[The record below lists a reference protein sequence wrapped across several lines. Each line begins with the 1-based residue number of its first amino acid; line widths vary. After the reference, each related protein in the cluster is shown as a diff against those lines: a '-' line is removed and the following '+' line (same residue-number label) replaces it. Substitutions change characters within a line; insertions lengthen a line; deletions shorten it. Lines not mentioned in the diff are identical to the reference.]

1 MTANAPT
8 TIVFVHGTGD
18 SARAWDGVIAA
29 LPEQRCL
36 ALDLPGHGAAA
47 GATLSADAGV
57 QAYADYV
64 QAALA
69 RQGQAAVC
77 LVGHSLGSAIAL
89 RLAVEAPAL
98 VSRLVLVGAGAR
110 LRVLPALLALAA
122 TSPDDAMRRVVELGF
137 APAHRAEADRY
148 AARLALAG
156 PGTVLRDLA
165 ACDAFDMMGELGRV
179 AQPALVMV
187 GAEDRL
193 TPPKYAAYLRDELA
207 QAHLVT
213 IPGAGHYLNAEAP
226 AQVAGAIRDWLR

>member
-1 MTANAPT
+1 MTANPPT

-18 SARAWDGVIAA
+18 SACAWDGVIAA
-29 LPEQRCL
+29 IPEQPCR
-36 ALDLPGHGAAA
+36 ALDLPGHGAGA
-47 GATLSADAGV
+47 GATLPIDAGV
-57 QAYADYV
+57 EAYADYV

-148 AARLALAG
+148 AARLAPAG
-156 PGTVLRDLA
+156 PGTVLRGLA
-165 ACDAFDMMGELGRV
+165 ACDAFAVIGEVWRVGQPGLG
-179 AQPALVMV
+179 V
-187 GAEDRL
+187 G
-193 TPPKYAAYLRDELA
+193 
-207 QAHLVT
+207 
-213 IPGAGHYLNAEAP
+213 G
-226 AQVAGAIRDWLR
+226 

>member
-1 MTANAPT
+1 MAANAPA

-29 LPEQRCL
+29 LPEQHCL
-36 ALDLPGHGAAA
+36 ALDLPGHGTAA
-47 GATLSADAGV
+47 GATLPIEAGV
-57 QAYADYV
+57 EAYADYV

-110 LRVLPALLALAA
+110 LRVLPTLLALAA
-122 TSPDDAMRRVVELGF
+122 ASPNEAMRHLAQLGF

-148 AARLALAG
+148 AAGLAPAS

-179 AQPALVMV
+179 AQPALIVV
-187 GAEDRL
+187 GDEDRL
-193 TPPKYAAYLRDELA
+193 TPPKYAAYLRDQLA

-213 IPGAGHYLNAEAP
+213 MPGAGHYLNAEAP

>member
-8 TIVFVHGTGD
+8 TVVFVHGTGD
-18 SARAWDGVIAA
+18 SACALDGLIAA

-64 QAALA
+64 QAALV

-110 LRVLPALLALAA
+110 LRVLAALLALAA
-122 TSPDDAMRRVVELGF
+122 ASPDDALRPGAGLGF
-137 APAHRAEADRY
+137 APAHRAGGERDA
-148 AARLALAG
+148 AG
-156 PGTVLRDLA
+156 PA
-165 ACDAFDMMGELGRV
+165 PLG
-179 AQPALVMV
+179 
-187 GAEDRL
+187 
-193 TPPKYAAYLRDELA
+193 
-207 QAHLVT
+207 
-213 IPGAGHYLNAEAP
+213 
-226 AQVAGAIRDWLR
+226 

>member
-1 MTANAPT
+1 MAANTPT

-36 ALDLPGHGAAA
+36 ALDLPGHGAAT
-47 GATLSADAGV
+47 GATLSAGAGV

-64 QAALA
+64 RAALA

-89 RLAVEAPAL
+89 RLAIEAPAL

-122 TSPDDAMRRVVELGF
+122 ASPDDAMCQVVELGF
-137 APAHRAEADRY
+137 APAHRAEANRY
-148 AARLALAG
+148 AAALAPTS

-165 ACDAFDMMGELGRV
+165 ACDAFDMMSELGHV
-179 AQPALVMV
+179 AQPALVVV

-193 TPPKYAAYLRDELA
+193 TPPKYAAYLRDQLA

-226 AQVAGAIRDWLR
+226 TQVAGAIRDWLR